1 MAKED
6 SNVLTHADLLTD
18 IDCNF
23 NNKSKAFRKG
33 CHDMEM
39 NDVSHQEFNGSMVVK
54 EENICLEVNDI
65 KFPSNGFKPVNF
77 YSSRKQDLTPSVK
90 MLGRNAKELISE
102 ENVIADKQSCARG
115 KRKYEKQDN
124 LSGIKKRQR
133 TSNLERQCSPDG
145 NPKHGTIEIC
155 CNIMKKESLFNDIT
169 SEKIGDKGMCEM
181 VNSNS
186 DERPA
191 ENGSLVS
198 GTFQSGLQVKATDCS
213 LWNGSQKSA
222 FGEVSDMLT
231 LNSDTLLSNL
241 GKEESVSGPSPVSPS
256 LILVKHGNEYVFTK
270 NNYSSDSDNY
280 TSNSHKGNNK
290 NCTIT
295 SSHAE
300 GINSSG
306 LLSINFNG
314 KSSIPNSTDGSQS
327 SLLYSL
333 SSSNTDESD
342 STMKFSERDTDS
354 SSTQSSPERQVP
366 ITKYFSRITGLRS
379 RTRSAANEIPYS
391 RVPPTQRS
399 PDLKSRFT
407 YTYIFTLLLIILL
420 LFPKIK
426 DINNYERKL
435 IGNNNGISYRHTLS
449 SSSIKYNHN

>member
-6 SNVLTHADLLTD
+6 SNILTHSDLLSD

-23 NNKSKAFRKG
+23 NNKSKTFKKG

-54 EENICLEVNDI
+54 EENVCLEINDI

-77 YSSRKQDLTPSVK
+77 YSSRKQGLTPNVK
-90 MLGRNAKELISE
+90 MLGCNAKELITE

-115 KRKYEKQDN
+115 KRKCKNQDN
-124 LSGIKKRQR
+124 LSGVKKRQR
-133 TSNLERQCSPDG
+133 TSNLERQSSPGG

-155 CNIMKKESLFNDIT
+155 CNIMKKESLFSDIT

-181 VNSNS
+181 VNGNS

-198 GTFQSGLQVKATDCS
+198 GTFQSGLQVEATDCS
-213 LWNGSQKSA
+213 SWNGSQKSA

-231 LNSDTLLSNL
+231 LNSETFLSNL
-241 GKEESVSGPSPVSPS
+241 GKGESVSSEASLCSGPGPVSPS

-270 NNYSSDSDNY
+270 NNYSSDFDNY
-280 TSNSHKGNNK
+280 TSNSHKGNIK

-295 SSHAE
+295 SSHTE
-300 GINSSG
+300 GNASG
-306 LLSINFNG
+306 LLSMNFNG

-342 STMKFSERDTDS
+342 STVKLSERDTDS
-354 SSTQSSPERQVP
+354 SSTQSSPENQVP

-379 RTRSAANEIPYS
+379 HTRSAAKEIPYS
-391 RVPPTQRS
+391 RVPSTQRS
-399 PDLKSRFT
+399 PDMKNRFT
-407 YTYIFTLLLIILL
+407 YTYIFLCT
-420 LFPKIK
+420 
-426 DINNYERKL
+426 
-435 IGNNNGISYRHTLS
+435 
-449 SSSIKYNHN
+449 